1 MKWLNVDGGRPIFLA
16 AINLDRTGL
25 AQLDGDDPGR
35 RIGTKEDRVLVEFHG
50 SQPKWMAARRRVPKI
65 NWAPTARTPSRKS
78 IHRLRRF
85 AQIKK
90 TDPHLALTR

>member
-1 MKWLNVDGGRPIFLA
+1 MEWLNVDGGRPIFLA

-50 SQPKWMAARRRVPKI
+50 SQPKWRDARRRVPKI
-65 NWAPTARTPSRKS
+65 NGPDSADALPENRPTDCADSRRSKN
-78 IHRLRRF
+78 
-85 AQIKK
+85 
-90 TDPHLALTR
+90 